1 MMKKLLT
8 SAALVAL
15 FAAPAF
21 AEDPA
26 PADQQQPPAAV
37 EPAPPAMQG
46 EAPMKPAESNPAQP
60 GDSAETP
67 AATPEKIA
75 PPAAVASDSQ
85 FITSQTAQQQ
95 LASAWIGKSV
105 YNTADENLGDVNDIL
120 IGANG
125 QVDAVVL
132 GVGGFL
138 GMGEKS
144 VAVPFDAV
152 TANTDADGRVKL
164 TANLTKDQLD
174 AAPDFVSLADQQA
187 KARSEAPAA
196 GTPGA
201 PATPAPAQ

>member
-37 EPAPPAMQG
+37 EPAAPAMQG
-46 EAPMKPAESNPAQP
+46 EAPALSDPAKPA
-60 GDSAETP
+60 DSAEAP
-67 AATPEKIA
+67 AATPEKAA
-75 PPAAVASDSQ
+75 PPAAVAADSQ
-85 FITSQTAQQQ
+85 FITTQTAQQQ
-95 LASAWIGKSV
+95 LASAWIGKTV

-125 QVDAVVL
+125 QVDGIVL

-138 GMGEKS
+138 GMGEKN
-144 VAVPFDAV
+144 VAVPFNAV

-164 TANLTKDQLD
+164 TVNLTKDQLD

-187 KARSEAPAA
+187 KARSEAPAT

>member
-1 MMKKLLT
+1 MKKLLT

-26 PADQQQPPAAV
+26 PADQQPPAAV
-37 EPAPPAMQG
+37 EPAAPAMQG
-46 EAPMKPAESNPAQP
+46 ETPMKPAESNPAQP
-60 GDSAETP
+60 DDSAQAP
-67 AATPEKIA
+67 AATPEKAA
-75 PPAAVASDSQ
+75 PPAAATADSQ
-85 FITSQTAQQQ
+85 FITTQTAQQQ

-105 YNTADENLGDVNDIL
+105 YNTADENLGDINDIL
-120 IGANG
+120 IGATG
-125 QVDAVVL
+125 QVDGVVL

-138 GMGEKS
+138 GMGEKN
-144 VAVPFDAV
+144 VAVPFNAV

-164 TANLTKDQLD
+164 TVNLTKDQLD

-187 KARSEAPAA
+187 KARSEAPATESPA
-196 GTPGA
+196 G

>member
-1 MMKKLLT
+1 MKKLLT

-21 AEDPA
+21 AQDPA

-46 EAPMKPAESNPAQP
+46 ESPMKPAESNPAQP

-67 AATPEKIA
+67 AATPEQAA
-75 PPAAVASDSQ
+75 PPAAATADSQ
-85 FITSQTAQQQ
+85 FITTQSAQQQ

-105 YNTADENLGDVNDIL
+105 YNTSDENLGDINDML

-125 QVDAVVL
+125 QIEGVVL

-138 GMGEKS
+138 GLGQKN

-174 AAPDFVSLADQQA
+174 AAPDFMSLADQQV
-187 KARSEAPAA
+187 KARSEAPATESPA
-196 GTPGA
+196 S